1 MAKAAR
7 RRGGREIV
15 VVSWD
20 KILYPLH
27 PDHAPLG
34 VLREVTSVELAL
46 LAARFVYV

>member
-20 KILYPLH
+20 KILYP
-27 PDHAPLG
+27 PTDHAPLE